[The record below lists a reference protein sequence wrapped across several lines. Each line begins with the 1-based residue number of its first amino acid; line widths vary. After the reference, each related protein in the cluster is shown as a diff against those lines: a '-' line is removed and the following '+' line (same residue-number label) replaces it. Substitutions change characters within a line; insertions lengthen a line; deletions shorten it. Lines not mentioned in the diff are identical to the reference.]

1 MPRRGGSVHVVTTKR
16 RYKGRLYATHLLR
29 RSYREDG
36 KVKNETLGNLSHL
49 PDSVIELIRRALRG
63 ETLLP
68 ADERFTVTR
77 SRPHGHVA
85 AVVGTIK
92 KLGVDRLLASRR
104 TPERDRAVALIAARV
119 LAPDAKLA
127 TARALDANTPP
138 PPWARCWVS
147 RRWRP
152 RISTRLWTGSGHAKR
167 RSRRPWPSDIFTMAR
182 WCSTT

>member
-68 ADERFTVTR
+68 ADERFAVTR
-77 SRPHGHVA
+77 SRPHG
-85 AVVGTIK
+85 
-92 KLGVDRLLASRR
+92 R
-104 TPERDRAVALIAARV
+104 
-119 LAPDAKLA
+119 PDDPI
-127 TARALDANTPP
+127 T
-138 PPWARCWVS
+138 
-147 RRWRP
+147 
-152 RISTRLWTGSGHAKR
+152 
-167 RSRRPWPSDIFTMAR
+167 RPWPAR
-182 WCSTT
+182 RRPRSPRRPS